1 MNIDLEKIK
10 AELEKVQALTGEEYY
25 ETNKEQIK
33 QEVVANFEK
42 TKQNDINILTAI
54 LNTLPNFEAKEE
66 AVKEEQQES
75 QKQSI
80 EENTQTEQTI
90 QS

>member
-10 AELEKVQALTGEEYY
+10 AELEKVQALTGEDYF

-54 LNTLPNFEAKEE
+54 LNTLPNFETKA
-66 AVKEEQQES
+66 EQQES

>member
-10 AELEKVQALTGEEYY
+10 AEIERLKAQTGEEYF
-25 ETNKEQIK
+25 EANKDAIK
-33 QEVVANFEK
+33 QDIIEKFEK
-42 TKQNDINILTAI
+42 AKINDINILTAI
-54 LNTLPNFEAKEE
+54 LNSLPNFE
-66 AVKEEQQES
+66 VKTEQQES

-80 EENTQTEQTI
+80 EENSQTEQTI

>member
-54 LNTLPNFEAKEE
+54 LNTLPNFE
-66 AVKEEQQES
+66 VKAEQQES

>member
-33 QEVVANFEK
+33 ADIIERFEK
-42 TKQNDINILTAI
+42 AKQNDINALTMI

-66 AVKEEQQES
+66 AVKEEAVKEEQQEE
-75 QKQSI
+75 I
-80 EENTQTEQTI
+80 VENKE
-90 QS
+90 